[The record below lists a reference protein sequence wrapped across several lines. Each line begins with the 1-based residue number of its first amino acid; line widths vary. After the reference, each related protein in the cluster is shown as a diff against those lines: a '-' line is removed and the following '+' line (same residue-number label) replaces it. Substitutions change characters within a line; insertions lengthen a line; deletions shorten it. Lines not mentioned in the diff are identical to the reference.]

1 MQVDY
6 RINTSLN
13 KKGLNE
19 LQQQLSKVKQEFSK
33 VAAKNEVYTSAQAV
47 QDKKRISEV
56 QAALS
61 KSYNSKLGVVSA
73 KALNQNLGLTT
84 AKAAELYKT
93 FQRAG
98 AAGNQAFASLI
109 ARTNTFQVASKNIS
123 STWAKVQTTFMNTL
137 RWGASSALIQGMT
150 SSLMDAV
157 SYVKDLDESL
167 TQITMV
173 SGESRDNMK
182 EFAAYAN
189 KAAASLGSSTT
200 DYTNAVK
207 VFIQEGFNLSESKEQ
222 ATQATILAN
231 VSEQDTATTADQI
244 TAYRNAFGLS
254 IEDMNSSLDKIAKI
268 ANTTAANTSELMTAS
283 QKAASTAASV
293 GASEDSFLAS
303 IATIQ
308 SVTRESAENIGNGLK
323 SIYTRFADVS
333 MGEST
338 DDDVD
343 LGQYG
348 QALKSAGVNILDNN
362 GNLKSM
368 DTILSELQSVWETLD
383 DSKKVAVGEKV
394 AGRYQYNRFATLM
407 NNKEYYEKA
416 YNATQTADGSM
427 EQMQEDYMEGI
438 EGKTQQMLTKIET
451 LFTQIYNSG
460 VIEKVV
466 DGVGDFVD
474 VLSNLFDNIDG
485 GLSVV
490 TALSAVFLKL
500 GGKQLATGVVNG
512 VNNLVAWN
520 SNRKEYNAQR
530 QQGIRTLKNK
540 YGNSVDV
547 MGSPELSES
556 VRDYARGM
564 LIKGDEEYANK
575 QSEILEKKFSL
586 INEKDNLNTQT
597 NSRTSN
603 LIRKAQT
610 SGVLDGLDSDK
621 IKTVSSFDTLIS
633 KQESLKNQYAS
644 NAEELDHINTK
655 LSETKKRSEEGKK
668 LEKEKNELIEKQIGY
683 EKDLKSIED
692 EINNIR
698 RESVNII
705 KDASK
710 DIGEVQTGA
719 TQADKVVSS
728 LLALDKTTG
737 YSSSNL
743 NTTKE
748 ASILEAASVTERDVE
763 EAKKK
768 ANELEELEEKKNN
781 AASKKSSATS
791 SDTNKSNESVKK
803 SLKEVTQATMTY
815 AEAQDKLNI
824 VQQKYKTKQ
833 TLQNS
838 LTQTKKLL
846 EENSEESQAF
856 INRLKQMT
864 DFDLEGLIAEI
875 ESIQDAFKNNSPLTD
890 DMSQKLTNMMESI
903 MGSQNLLPTSEV
915 VDVEKT
921 AAGLGSDLNIVDQKV
936 QNTKDNLKQLKDEYD
951 TAFNNSNGVQIAQQF
966 AEIATSITMVVSSIQ
981 MTIEAI
987 KQFDETFNDSSAT
1000 AEEKTEALVNLAIQ
1014 ILTTVGMGIPSVIS
1028 LAKAIQALGAS
1039 ALAAGAEMEV
1049 AGAEGA
1055 AAGVAV
1061 QVAWG
1066 PIALAFAAI
1075 VAVIGVVAIGFY
1087 AASKAAEEA
1096 AEKANKYNNELE
1108 NLENAAQAA
1117 ATATA
1122 TLSTEVDNLKDSWDE
1137 LTSLEDDLNDLTE
1150 GTDEWKAK
1158 VLELNLAVLDLI
1170 EKYPELAA
1178 YMNNNDGILSIDQE
1192 GYNAVL
1198 EQKQNNL
1205 LNSQNS
1211 ETLLKGMQ
1219 LKAKADQEAEEFVND
1234 YGSRTKTVNTKYNY
1248 DTDEGILYTD
1258 NINEFKE
1265 RLIETLNGKS
1275 ADELTDILT
1284 QYEKAE
1290 DKTTTTM
1297 YKLMTDTGGLADYRM
1312 DNSSIVNKFKNIIED
1327 YISQKNQNSYSLIGY
1342 DGKVTARSIDADYNT
1357 GLSLLNKKLGD
1368 NVDIKD
1374 STMSDTDR
1382 VNKLKEYYADQIEAE
1397 LANEASLDSTD
1408 VIKTWDLDSG
1418 NDNKIKITTQSGEEK
1433 TLDINVSGLVDRLAT
1448 TLGVKRAKTL
1458 QKEQDEHIAEL
1469 GNIAVSD
1476 TGEFSGFTK
1485 QTAKKFVDAGII
1497 SYSDYKSGDFSSK
1510 NSRKGNGKFD
1520 SYEEGSLTSLGM
1532 SEDAQNKLVQQLKSL
1547 NWLDEDIRKYTGI
1560 YTDSNGVDTDLTDE
1574 NTLQRWNDQIQSL
1587 CSEFNNLDA
1596 AIKDATS
1603 AHQDYASMLEDEYL
1617 ENNTNVEDESGSG
1630 FSDQVSLIAEDDET
1644 YQALSKATKKAYDKY
1659 QNEDDDSAGSGKYWT
1674 KDNEDGTFTR
1684 ITDKEYNKLG
1694 DNEKESYTKLSALED
1709 KKRDYEI
1716 LNDSLETYQQ
1726 KLADVEAAQLRLE
1739 KGVESLR
1746 DSYDDWE
1753 KVLNDSNA
1761 SETDTINTMNEM
1773 SDCIQDI
1780 VDIDD
1785 INFADILGVD
1795 GVEKSDILK
1804 WLKNIKEN
1812 SKDASKSLDEL
1823 QKAAGRAY
1831 ATKLQEES
1839 ENPNNYIYTTGSD
1852 DEVDKAAQKAVKDD
1866 KDNLISTDIKFD
1878 EAGTQ
1883 INLEQCVAGIQ
1894 DHLSKVKAGVTIEA
1908 DDSPFIKI
1916 LNKIIQMTGMT
1927 TSQVKAMFKDS
1938 ADISFGTE
1946 VTDVEGTGPDMGTA
1960 DTEFN
1965 YNLPNYKYTYHLD
1978 TNNIDF
1984 GKAITG
1990 GGLDL
1995 TGTFQSEALQ
2005 PTTGKGSFASDDKS
2019 EKGTSRFVTGITP
2032 KDGSGKGGNS
2042 KKKIPAP
2049 TSSGSTGGSGGSGGG
2064 SKSKKTK
2071 ANNSGVGTGTKRNQT
2086 KAMKTNNVT
2095 SKLSK
2100 ALTKL
2105 SGQQDKL
2112 YGKNQIN
2119 NLKDLIKYQ
2128 LKYVA
2133 ALEKQYKVQAKEL
2146 KRSKKNYVKSGA
2158 SKNKKYKGY
2167 LNNLDEDGNLTT
2179 GYWTTAG
2186 KKSTNNGDKSITGY
2200 GYSIKSKLKFNK
2212 DDTINEASEEKI
2224 RIRLYNLQEKWRVKA
2239 NRKGASDKTKERYEA
2254 YKEEYEQFVSAV
2266 NNYNS
2271 KLEEVLET
2279 IDSIVDATDDVR
2291 ESQEN
2296 LISTYEELNDTLR
2309 SAEDNWRTINSVF
2322 QIIQSTDFRTVWGD
2336 ISASLIDAQSEYNKY
2351 TEKVRQR
2358 REGKASGEVST
2369 GTLLQNAMQNNA
2381 DWLNNQND
2389 YYNKKYKVG
2398 NKYYSISQAE
2408 VNKNKAAEKY
2418 ESGKISTKAYN
2429 TAVETYNAV
2438 IKAAQAAGNYVG
2450 NETTLYEK
2458 LQNANDE
2465 ITDIVSSMKDAA
2477 DTMADTANSIADQV
2491 RSTFEDIVSDYDSL
2505 NSRIQTIM
2513 DIATITKG
2521 EEDLDSKGNLLST
2534 QLQTLLGKSSALQK
2548 QLDTEVELSKQYLE
2562 VEGKNSAE
2570 YEESLDQQQSL
2581 LDELA
2586 SNTSDILSVVQSL
2599 LENTL
2604 SISTNSFLKQ
2614 LGIDSSSW
2622 MTMEWENQD
2631 NFDDGWYDNYEKS
2644 YQLQSLKNSYQDLLD
2659 DTSSLTLQ
2667 KKITEQMNKQMKYL
2681 ESKTELSE
2689 YDVEY
2694 AQKQLD
2700 ILKAQI
2706 ALEDAQNNKNKMKL
2720 RRDASG
2726 NYSYVYTADQEDV
2739 ADKQQE
2745 LLEAQN
2751 EAYELAKER
2760 LQDASQKIHDYVKQ
2774 ASEDLATIW
2783 ETYSGEEAAKRS
2795 AAYLEQLQAY
2805 INKTASN
2812 INDANNGIRE
2822 STLKLNKTLTECFNN
2837 TTLEELATKIKNG
2850 TITLSDFGFVFQDE
2864 DKYITTM
2871 TNLGDKIDDLI
2882 EQLKKSVEEAGS
2894 SYKNNVSDTTSS
2906 IDTSGSTE
2914 NATLVSLNQKI
2925 ESAVKDVPDK
2935 LKDIYEC
2942 LNNSYKILNVL
2953 QSTYLYKVTDSK
2965 GNSKYYTTAEG
2976 SELGISGSGKY
2987 SMNAKGQYSSNKNGS
3002 YTVDTINASDLSTD
3016 DKTVTTNSTTKNT
3029 YETTASDAKGT
3040 TTDTSTTYTDGKLK
3054 AEDAYTKLKGWK
3066 TWVEF
3071 TKSDKATGYT
3081 KNKGGKQKTL
3091 TGKWWLYDYSS
3102 NNGKGHHWELVDKKN
3117 QKKATHRWTS
3127 KTQIMKADK
3136 SRRSFDTGGYTG
3148 NWSDR
3153 GAQLDDKGGK
3163 LAVLHQKELVLNA
3176 TDTANMLKMIEAE
3189 RDWMTSLGVST
3200 PKIDYS
3206 SLTKELNAKDEIQ
3219 QRVQIDASFPNAEN
3233 TTEIKQA
3240 LLSLADNAYMYA
3252 SRNR

>member
-6 RINTSLN
+6 KINTSLN

-61 KSYNSKLGVVSA
+61 KSYNSKLGVVST

-123 STWAKVQTTFMNTL
+123 STWAKMQTTFMNTL

-157 SYVKDLDESL
+157 SYVKELDESL

-348 QALKSAGVNILDNN
+348 QALKSAGVNILDNS

-512 VNNLVAWN
+512 VNNLVTWN

-530 QQGIRTLKNK
+530 QQGIQTLKNK

-564 LIKGDEEYANK
+564 LIKGDEEYTNK

-586 INEKDNLNTQT
+586 INEKDNLNAQT

-621 IKTVSSFDTLIS
+621 IKTVSSFDTLIN
-633 KQESLKNQYAS
+633 KQESLKKLYAS

-668 LEKEKNELIEKQIGY
+668 LEKEKNELIEKQISY
-683 EKDLKSIED
+683 EKQLSSIED
-692 EINNIR
+692 EINNVR

-705 KDASK
+705 KEASK
-710 DIGEVQTGA
+710 DTGEIQTGA
-719 TQADKVVSS
+719 SQADRVVSS
-728 LLALDKTTG
+728 LLTLDEATG

-748 ASILEAASVTERDVE
+748 ASIFEAASITKRDVD
-763 EAKKK
+763 EAQKK
-768 ANELEELEEKKNN
+768 ADELEEKESNT
-781 AASKKSSATS
+781 ASKKSSATS
-791 SDTNKSNESVKK
+791 SKLSESNESVKK
-803 SLKEVTQATMTY
+803 SLKEATQATMTY
-815 AEAQDKLNI
+815 AEAQDKLNT
-824 VQQKYKTKQ
+824 VQQKYETKQ
-833 TLQNS
+833 ALQNS
-838 LTQTKKLL
+838 LRQVKKLL

-864 DFDLEGLIAEI
+864 DLDLKGLIDEI
-875 ESIQDAFKNNSPLTD
+875 KSIQGALMNDSSLTGN
-890 DMSQKLTNMMESI
+890 MSQKLTSMMESI

-921 AAGLGSDLNIVDQKV
+921 AAGLGSDLDDVDQKV

-951 TAFNNSNGVQIAQQF
+951 AAFDKSNGVQIAQQF
-966 AEIATSITMVVSSIQ
+966 AEIATSFTMIASSVQ

-987 KQFDETFNDSSAT
+987 NQFNEIYNDSSAT
-1000 AEEKTEALVNLAIQ
+1000 AKEKTEALVNLAIQ
-1014 ILTTVGMGIPSVIS
+1014 ILTTVGMGIPSAIS
-1028 LAKAIQALGAS
+1028 LAKAIQTLGAS
-1039 ALAAGAEMEV
+1039 ALVTGAEMEV

-1075 VAVIGVVAIGFY
+1075 VAVIGVAVFAFY
-1087 AASKAAEEA
+1087 SISKATEEA

-1108 NLENAAQAA
+1108 GLENAAQAA
-1117 ATATA
+1117 ATATT

-1137 LTSLEDDLNDLTE
+1137 LTSLEDDLDGLTE
-1150 GTDEWKAK
+1150 GTDEWTAK
-1158 VLELNLAVLDLI
+1158 VQELNLAVLDLI
-1170 EKYPELAA
+1170 ENYPELAA
-1178 YMNNNDGILSIDQE
+1178 YMNNDNGVLSIDQE
-1192 GYNAVL
+1192 GYDTL
-1198 EQKQNNL
+1198 IKQKQNDLLDSQNTETVLNAEKIRASANASLENFHNDYATQNSSKSSVGVDWSSLQKNNL
-1205 LNSQNS
+1205 LNKIQ
-1211 ETLLKGMQ
+1211 
-1219 LKAKADQEAEEFVND
+1219 D
-1234 YGSRTKTVNTKYNY
+1234 Y
-1248 DTDEGILYTD
+1248 
-1258 NINEFKE
+1258 
-1265 RLIETLNGKS
+1265 S
-1275 ADELTDILT
+1275 ADSIL
-1284 QYEKAE
+1284 
-1290 DKTTTTM
+1290 
-1297 YKLMTDTGGLADYRM
+1297 
-1312 DNSSIVNKFKNIIED
+1312 NIIEQYESASD
-1327 YISQKNQNSYSLIGY
+1327 KTDTEMYKMMRDEGVNEENANNNQVVKQFESVLKEFYSSKKTSDNYQLVGY
-1342 DGKVTARSIDADYNT
+1342 DGKVTTRNLD
-1357 GLSLLNKKLGD
+1357 
-1368 NVDIKD
+1368 VDKD
-1374 STMSDTDR
+1374 TAESSM
-1382 VNKLKEYYADQIEAE
+1382 NEEMGLKEINVFGTNYGGIKTQNKEYAEKLLKNSYNYTDDNDVVHNRAEEA
-1397 LANEASLDSTD
+1397 LANIASLENGVDDLKDWSVNDDNTIQITKTD
-1408 VIKTWDLDSG
+1408 GTS
-1418 NDNKIKITTQSGEEK
+1418 QQ
-1433 TLDINVSGLVDRLAT
+1433 LDITINDLIDTLIGLRAVEQARL
-1448 TLGVKRAKTL
+1448 
-1458 QKEQDEHIAEL
+1458 EQEDQDKGIAEL
-1469 GNIAVSD
+1469 GGTSVDENGNIAVNGSVG
-1476 TGEFSGFTK
+1476 TNLFNK
-1485 QTAKKFVDAGII
+1485 GII
-1497 SYSDYKSGDFSSK
+1497 
-1510 NSRKGNGKFD
+1510 GKVKD
-1520 SYEEGSLTSLGM
+1520 EDNAYGYMNDAKALVEHMSIAGSLSPEEIENLTGIQVNDDGTIFEDNGNYNIDADKYTRFSETITTICEQLNSLG
-1532 SEDAQNKLVQQLKSL
+1532 DSL
-1547 NWLDEDIRKYTGI
+1547 E
-1560 YTDSNGVDTDLTDE
+1560 DLTDE
-1574 NTLQRWNDQIQSL
+1574 
-1587 CSEFNNLDA
+1587 A
-1596 AIKDATS
+1596 
-1603 AHQDYASMLEDEYL
+1603 QDYASKLDDDYL
-1617 ENNTNVEDESGSG
+1617 ENHTNVEDEDAFNSRVEEKAKNDDTYKSLKEGVTDSYEAAQKASTTENSGKNWVKTDDDGNKTYVSG
-1630 FSDQVSLIAEDDET
+1630 NVYATADEGEAAGYHRTTAAEDAEHI
-1644 YQALSKATKKAYDKY
+1644 YE
-1659 QNEDDDSAGSGKYWT
+1659 QNVE
-1674 KDNEDGTFTR
+1674 
-1684 ITDKEYNKLG
+1684 
-1694 DNEKESYTKLSALED
+1694 ALE
-1709 KKRDYEI
+1709 
-1716 LNDSLETYQQ
+1716 LYQEV
-1726 KLADVEAAQLRLE
+1726 LAKAEAAQLRCD
-1739 KGVESLR
+1739 KGVETLS
-1746 DSYDDWE
+1746 DSYDDWV
-1753 KVLNDSNA
+1753 KVLDDSNA
-1761 SETDTINTMNEM
+1761 SETDQINTLGEIN
-1773 SDCIQDI
+1773 DCIQDLT
-1780 VDIDD
+1780 DIDD
-1785 INFADILGVD
+1785 VDMNDLLGLKGIDQDKVVSWLKKIKSGGEEGAKALQELNNAAARVEANKIMDTYASNGNEDQMYASGDDAGDKEVVNKAAETGIAQGIKTQLTLDTDNAQISLTDALTTLQQQAAETDCNAELTMDNSSAVAALNQIIQKAGLTTDQVQALLGDMDVTFDTEYEDSEAGKVEQEDTKVTYTTTLPNFEYRLDAGSGNQNFIDNSGNTPHFLTG
-1795 GVEKSDILK
+1795 LK
-1804 WLKNIKEN
+1804 ANLTATANDSQPTSTLTGSTEATDDSKAGKVRNIKNIK
-1812 SKDASKSLDEL
+1812 
-1823 QKAAGRAY
+1823 
-1831 ATKLQEES
+1831 
-1839 ENPNNYIYTTGSD
+1839 
-1852 DEVDKAAQKAVKDD
+1852 
-1866 KDNLISTDIKFD
+1866 
-1878 EAGTQ
+1878 
-1883 INLEQCVAGIQ
+1883 
-1894 DHLSKVKAGVTIEA
+1894 
-1908 DDSPFIKI
+1908 
-1916 LNKIIQMTGMT
+1916 
-1927 TSQVKAMFKDS
+1927 
-1938 ADISFGTE
+1938 
-1946 VTDVEGTGPDMGTA
+1946 
-1960 DTEFN
+1960 
-1965 YNLPNYKYTYHLD
+1965 
-1978 TNNIDF
+1978 
-1984 GKAITG
+1984 GK
-1990 GGLDL
+1990 
-1995 TGTFQSEALQ
+1995 
-2005 PTTGKGSFASDDKS
+2005 
-2019 EKGTSRFVTGITP
+2019 
-2032 KDGSGKGGNS
+2032 KGGNPTT
-2042 KKKIPAP
+2042 KVVNAP
-2049 TSSGSTGGSGGSGGG
+2049 SSGSTGGSSGGSGGSG

-2086 KAMKTNNVT
+2086 KAMKTNKVT

-2200 GYSIKSKLKFNK
+2200 GYNIKSKLKFNK

-2239 NRKGASDKTKERYEA
+2239 NKKGASDKTKERYEA
-2254 YKEEYEQFVSAV
+2254 YKEEYEQFISAV
-2266 NNYNS
+2266 DNYNS

-2322 QIIQSTDFRTVWGD
+2322 QTIQSTDFRTVWGD

-2477 DTMADTANSIADQV
+2477 DTMADTADSIADQV

-2562 VEGKNSAE
+2562 VEGENSAK

-2604 SISTNSFLKQ
+2604 SLSTNSFLKQ

-2925 ESAVKDVPDK
+2925 ESAVKDVPAK

-3002 YTVDTINASDLSTD
+3002 YTVDTISASDLSTD